1 MKDLL
6 HKIENSY
13 KDFSAGQ
20 KRIADLFKE
29 NQIVLAFSSAL
40 EVGKKVNV
48 SESTVIRW
56 AQKLGFKGYA
66 ELQHVMQKKL
76 AEQRIEQV
84 EDEDTTVYTSQSIVK
99 NLLDADIKSISQLKE
114 SLQEEQLLQVVDLI
128 GSAKKIYVTSNFF
141 DFGLALSFKHW
152 MNRVLDKTELLM
164 QGDTEYY
171 HQLSKLSNDDVLI
184 ALAFPRYTKNV
195 METLQMAK
203 EQGSTIIVI
212 TDKRDSPVTPLGDE
226 VLIVP
231 ISTNLSIDSYTA
243 VHALLTSIMRFLYV
257 KEHEQV
263 KRNLAR
269 IDAMYERKSI
279 FIHSE
284 PTEPTK
290 EKNI

>member
-1 MKDLL
+1 
-6 HKIENSY
+6 
-13 KDFSAGQ
+13 
-20 KRIADLFKE
+20 
-29 NQIVLAFSSAL
+29 
-40 EVGKKVNV
+40 
-48 SESTVIRW
+48 
-56 AQKLGFKGYA
+56 
-66 ELQHVMQKKL
+66 
-76 AEQRIEQV
+76 
-84 EDEDTTVYTSQSIVK
+84 
-99 NLLDADIKSISQLKE
+99 
-114 SLQEEQLLQVVDLI
+114 
-128 GSAKKIYVTSNFF
+128 
-141 DFGLALSFKHW
+141 
-152 MNRVLDKTELLM
+152 M

-184 ALAFPRYTKNV
+184 ALAFPRYT
-195 METLQMAK
+195 METLQIAK
-203 EQGSTIIVI
+203 EQASTIIVF
-212 TDKRDSPVTPLGDE
+212 TDRRDSPVTPFGDE